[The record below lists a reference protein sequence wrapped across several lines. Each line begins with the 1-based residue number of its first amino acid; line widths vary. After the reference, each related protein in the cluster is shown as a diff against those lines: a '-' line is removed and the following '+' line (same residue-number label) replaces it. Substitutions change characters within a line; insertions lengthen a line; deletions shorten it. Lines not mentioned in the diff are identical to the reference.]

1 MTGMLLGLTRSIP
14 TLTIAVFA
22 AAVAAPQE
30 NSPTPV
36 FSQSDVPA
44 DVRRLIQQLGDPQR
58 DRREMA
64 TARLET
70 LGLETLPLMEN
81 ELASARGE
89 VAWRLRLLRSRIA
102 QQAVAAAIE
111 PTRVAASPPGTPVAE
126 ALEQVFQS
134 PGGRIAVDGRIPG
147 ETVLSTPSPAS
158 GQSTYWEAIDR
169 LLSAAGLCIE
179 DAEAPGG
186 LQICPLRKGQPLPT
200 AAAAGP
206 LRVEVVR
213 AVAVPAEQPRVMRL
227 MLRLIWEPRLKPIMI
242 QLPMVSLVAEGE
254 AGELMPPQQRTTVV
268 EVSPRGNA
276 GWAMVP
282 VLLAAATTAE
292 ESIGSLRGTLE
303 VWVPAGD
310 VDVRLPVENRL
321 QRQTQHLGDAKIR
334 LESVTLSPP
343 ELRVRTRVDYPAT
356 EALASHRTW
365 ITGRPLSCTIGGQQ
379 LAVLSDRV
387 VDRDSRGIARE
398 AVFAVPPGSESAA
411 TQGEVQWRLPCAIR
425 KFPVDFLLHNIALP
439 YSSDAIDEDSR

>member
-1 MTGMLLGLTRSIP
+1 MLLDLPRSIP
-14 TLTIAVFA
+14 ALTIAVFA
-22 AAVAAPQE
+22 AAMAAPQE

-36 FSQSDVPA
+36 VSQSDVPA
-44 DVRRLIQQLGDPQR
+44 EIRRLIQQLGDPQR
-58 DRREMA
+58 DRREAA

-89 VAWRLRLLRSRIA
+89 VAWRLRLLRSRVA
-102 QQAVAAAIE
+102 ERAVAAAIE
-111 PTRVAASPPGTPVAE
+111 PTRVAARPPGTPVAE
-126 ALEQVFQS
+126 AFETVFQS
-134 PGGRIAVDGRIPG
+134 PGGRIAVDGTIPG
-147 ETVLSTPSPAS
+147 ETVLSTPSPTS

-179 DAEAPGG
+179 AAEAAPGG
-186 LQICPLRKGQPLPT
+186 LQIRPLSKGQPPPT

-213 AVAVPAEQPRVMRL
+213 AVAVPAEQPRVMRV

-254 AGELMPPQQRTTVV
+254 AGELVPPQQRTAVV
-268 EVSPRGNA
+268 EVSPRGSA
-276 GWAMVP
+276 GWAIVP
-282 VLLAAATTAE
+282 VLLAAPTTPGA
-292 ESIGSLRGTLE
+292 SIGSLRGTLD

-334 LESVTLSPP
+334 LESVALSPA
-343 ELRVRTRVDYPAT
+343 ELRVRTRADYPAT

-365 ITGRPLSCTIGGQQ
+365 ITSRLLRSTIGGQQ
-379 LAVLSDRV
+379 LTVLSDRV
-387 VDRDSRGIARE
+387 VARDNRGIARE

-411 TQGEVQWRLPCAIR
+411 TQGEVRWRLPFAIR
-425 KFPVDFLLHNIALP
+425 KFPVEFLLHDIALP
-439 YSSDAIDEDSR
+439 YPSDAIGGDSR